1 MSQTRSTPAADP
13 AAAHRAARRDVQTGR
28 LFGVDF
34 VPVRRAGA
42 GGAPEVS
49 TPPAEAMTREEKI
62 RALADLRARYERE
75 SPLVREMPGWTN
87 IVFGVGDPEARLM
100 FVGEAPGADE
110 DRLGEPFVGRAGQK
124 LNDMI
129 RAMGLTRAQ
138 VYIANVLK
146 VRPPENRTP
155 TLDEMTKDGPYLT
168 EQVRIIRP
176 EVIVT
181 LGKPAAQWLLGI
193 TEGITRV
200 RGRWMEFEGIPAL
213 PTYHPAYLLRQ
224 YTPEVRKQVW
234 TDLQT
239 VMARLGLPVPPRGN
253 AQP

>member
-1 MSQTRSTPAADP
+1 MSQTRPGPAPDP
-13 AAAHRAARRDVQTGR
+13 DAAHRAARRDVRTAQ

-34 VPVRRAGA
+34 VPLGQAGVLRAKK
-42 GGAPEVS
+42 V
-49 TPPAEAMTREEKI
+49 
-62 RALADLRARYERE
+62 RALAELRERYERE

-87 IVFGVGDPEARLM
+87 IVFGVGDPDARLL

-110 DRLGEPFVGRAGQK
+110 DRVGEPFVGRAGQK

-129 RAMGLTRAQ
+129 RALGLMREQ

-146 VRPPENRTP
+146 VRPPENRAP
-155 TLDEMTKDGPYLT
+155 TLDEMAKDGPFLN
-168 EQVRIIRP
+168 EQIRIIRP

-181 LGKPAAQWLLGI
+181 LGNPATHWLLGI

-213 PTYHPAYLLRQ
+213 PPYHPAYLLRQ
-224 YTPEVRKQVW
+224 YTKEMRQQVW
-234 TDLQT
+234 TDLQA
-239 VMARLGLPVPPRGN
+239 VMARLGLPVPARGS